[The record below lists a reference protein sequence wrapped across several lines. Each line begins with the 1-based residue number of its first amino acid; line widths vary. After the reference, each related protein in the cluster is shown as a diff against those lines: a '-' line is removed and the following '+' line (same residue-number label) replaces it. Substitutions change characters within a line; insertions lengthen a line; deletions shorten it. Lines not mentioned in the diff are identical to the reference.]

1 MEIRKAQEQDIDAIL
16 ELNRQ
21 IGEIHFEQAPQVFC
35 PPSPEERAFL
45 LAAIAAEGRLFCV
58 AEQEGAVVGFLTAR
72 IDINETIPF
81 LSKEPICRIGT
92 VVVDEGR
99 RSQGIGKALIAH
111 CDEWGKAHGAHHP
124 AGGDVVQRTGQGTL
138 RGVGIQDVVTDHGQ
152 ISQFQSDNSAR
163 NRPHHGA
170 FWSLAGAESSCW

>member
-45 LAAIAAEGRLFCV
+45 LAAIAAEGGLFCV

-81 LSKEPICRIGT
+81 LSKQPICRIGT
-92 VVVDEGR
+92 VVVDEGY

-111 CDEWGKAHGAHHP
+111 CDEWGKVQGAH
-124 AGGDVVQRTGQGTL
+124 
-138 RGVGIQDVVTDHGQ
+138 Q
-152 ISQFQSDNSAR
+152 IRLEVMAFNERAKALYEALGFKMLSQTMAR
-163 NRPHHGA
+163 
-170 FWSLAGAESSCW
+170 

>member
-1 MEIRKAQEQDIDAIL
+1 MRPSHRQDTSSSGHRGKEHSLEIRKAREQDIDAIL

-21 IGEIHFEQAPQVFC
+21 IGEIHFAQAPQVFC

-58 AEQEGAVVGFLTAR
+58 AEQDGAVAGFLTAR

-92 VVVDEGR
+92 LVVDEGH
-99 RSQGIGKALIAH
+99 RSRGIGKALIAH
-111 CDEWGKAHGAHHP
+111 CDEWGKAQGAS
-124 AGGDVVQRTGQGTL
+124 QL
-138 RGVGIQDVVTDHGQ
+138 RLEVMAFNERAKALYERLGFKIL
-152 ISQFQSDNSAR
+152 SQTMAR
-163 NRPHHGA
+163 
-170 FWSLAGAESSCW
+170 

>member
-1 MEIRKAQEQDIDAIL
+1 MRPSHRQDTSSSGHRGKEHSLEIRKAREQDIDAIL

-21 IGEIHFEQAPQVFC
+21 IGEIHFAQAPQVFC

-58 AEQEGAVVGFLTAR
+58 AEQDGAVAGFLTAR

-92 VVVDEGR
+92 LVVDEGQ
-99 RSQGIGKALIAH
+99 RSRGIGKALIAH
-111 CDEWGKAHGAHHP
+111 CDEWGKAQGAS
-124 AGGDVVQRTGQGTL
+124 QL
-138 RGVGIQDVVTDHGQ
+138 RLEVMAFNERAKALYERLGFKIL
-152 ISQFQSDNSAR
+152 SQTMAR
-163 NRPHHGA
+163 
-170 FWSLAGAESSCW
+170 